1 MKIDYKSTEHKYHAD
16 DTIDEQQLSMNIDYK
31 STEHKYHTDDTIDE
45 QQVLSTAENRL

>member
-1 MKIDYKSTEHKYHAD
+1 
-16 DTIDEQQLSMNIDYK
+16 MNIDYK